1 MKKIVLG
8 MFILLQSVSF
18 AQSTQTKA
26 TSAMD
31 KIAFEAELDNS
42 ITRDRKA
49 EIDGT
54 SHVLT
59 PEVSYKL
66 NDITEAIFNA
76 EFKISNPKEG
86 DAESSFNA
94 IEFGISRKFE
104 SPIADSKLKAEI
116 FGNYLMEEEARE
128 KNGYDGSVYLEIELK
143 QKINKTLT
151 LKVKPKFYQF
161 LKNSDE
167 NGIKNRAL
175 KLELNPIMAINE
187 KMSLELPV
195 KLSKTY
201 KVGDQSFNPSKTQFV
216 PTLVF
221 ALDDHFEIEFYDKMT
236 MMKSG
241 DEQFFADDILK
252 KAIYGA
258 NLIYSL

>member
-8 MFILLQSVSF
+8 MFILLQGVSF
-18 AQSTQTKA
+18 AQSTQTQAK
-26 TSAMD
+26 SAMD

-42 ITRDRKA
+42 ITKDSKA

-66 NDITEAIFNA
+66 NDTTQAILNV
-76 EFKISNPKEG
+76 ELELNNPEEG
-86 DAESSFNA
+86 ESESSFNA
-94 IEFGISRKFE
+94 MELGFSRKLE
-104 SPIADSKLKAEI
+104 SPIANSKLKAGV
-116 FGNYLMEEEARE
+116 FGNYLMESESRE
-128 KNGYDGSVYLEIELK
+128 KNGYDGSIYLEMELK
-143 QKINKTLT
+143 QKINNTLT
-151 LKVKPKFYQF
+151 LKVKPKLYQF
-161 LKNSDE
+161 LKNNDE
-167 NGIKNRAL
+167 DGIKNRAL

-187 KMSLELPV
+187 KISLELPI
-195 KLSKTY
+195 KFSKTY
-201 KVGDQSFNPSKTQFV
+201 KIGDLSVNPSKAQFV

-221 ALDDHFEIEFYDKMT
+221 SLDNHFEIEFYDKMT

-241 DEQFFADDILK
+241 DEQFFANDIMK